1 MTQKVLQIGS
11 SAGVTISKDTL
22 KTLGLKI
29 GDQVVVSVD
38 EQAQLINIGVAKRK
52 SHANEKIAK
61 LTLRFIERY
70 RSDLEALAHK

>member
-11 SAGVTISKDTL
+11 SAGVTLSKDTL

-29 GDQVVVSVD
+29 GDQVLVTVD
-38 EQAQLINIGVAKRK
+38 EQAQLATLGPVKRK
-52 SHANEKIAK
+52 SSTNEKIAK

>member
-38 EQAQLINIGVAKRK
+38 EQAQLISIASTKKSKQQLESVARW
-52 SHANEKIAK
+52 
-61 LTLRFIERY
+61 TDGFIRRY
-70 RSDLEALAHK
+70 RPALEALAKK